1 MRAESETEMK
11 RAGENS
17 EGGEFSTN
25 IEREWESELEKREIP
40 SKRRGFR
47 RLVHPIRLAQ
57 AHAGQVAQSQQP
69 RPQVPAPHNE
79 ADGAD

>member
-1 MRAESETEMK
+1 MRAELETEMK
-11 RAGENS
+11 RAGINS
-17 EGGEFSTN
+17 AGGEFAT
-25 IEREWESELEKREIP
+25 IEREWELEKREIP

-57 AHAGQVAQSQQP
+57 AQAGQLAQSQQP
-69 RPQVPAPHNE
+69 RPQVPAAQNE